1 MNQTNSQIQ
10 VSDSTNL
17 SPPLITI
24 HSNSRDDNTL
34 TDSQT
39 QTALNYQ
46 PSQQTSQIT
55 LAQIFTHP
63 NDFFYRPPND
73 FCHYYVN
80 CKEIC
85 YDTVTHL
92 LNKFLKERNIQFNEN
107 ECIFYY
113 QQQYD
118 NRFYQVSCEIVSPSL
133 IDNFLNKNFLGIEL
147 QQNLNQ
153 EYLAFTFDQKINLE
167 YFLKQYLSQYIL
179 N

>member
-1 MNQTNSQIQ
+1 MQQSECRSSNNNTFTN
-10 VSDSTNL
+10 
-17 SPPLITI
+17 
-24 HSNSRDDNTL
+24 
-34 TDSQT
+34 SQT

-46 PSQQTSQIT
+46 PPQQTSQIA
-55 LAQIFTHP
+55 LAQTFTHP
-63 NDFFYRPPND
+63 NDFFYRPSND
-73 FCHYYVN
+73 FCHYYIN

-85 YDTVTHL
+85 YDVVTHL
-92 LNKFLKERNIQFNEN
+92 LNKFSKERNIQFNEN

-133 IDNFLNKNFLGIEL
+133 IDNCLNKIFLGIEL

-153 EYLAFTFDQKINLE
+153 DYLAFTFDQKINLE
-167 YFLKQYLSQYIL
+167 YFLKQYLSQYLL